1 MHYSLGKILWESVEW
16 ESNVC
21 AAHRLQNAIKH
32 AMEKNA
38 LQKLLHK
45 CRRLVGHLKHSALAT
60 NGSEQKQKALG
71 FTSIR
76 HVIQE
81 VPTRWNRT
89 FHKVQRLVKLK
100 QPIRLYL
107 EDTLTDREIGSFDL
121 SDVEWGIAKNILE
134 AVDGTTTLSGEK
146 YYTLSWCLPIS
157 MGLRDSAKWDEQDS
171 VILTGIKKKL
181 TDQLNWRF
189 NLDKLKLNS
198 SMILST
204 ALDPR
209 FRKLSFLTCEQ
220 RDEVCNILV
229 VKQVQ
234 TVPA

>member
-1 MHYSLGKILWESVEW
+1 M
-16 ESNVC
+16 
-21 AAHRLQNAIKH
+21 
-32 AMEKNA
+32 
-38 LQKLLHK
+38 
-45 CRRLVGHLKHSALAT
+45 
-60 NGSEQKQKALG
+60 
-71 FTSIR
+71 
-76 HVIQE
+76 
-81 VPTRWNRT
+81 
-89 FHKVQRLVKLK
+89 VQRPVQLK

-107 EDTLTDREIGSFDL
+107 EDTLTDRGIGPFDL

-134 AVDGTTTLSGEK
+134 AVDGVTTTLSGEK
-146 YYTLSWCLPIS
+146 YYTLSWCLPLL
-157 MGLRDSAKWDEQDS
+157 MGLRHSAKWDEQDS
-171 VILTGIKKKL
+171 VIITGIKKKL
-181 TDQLNWRF
+181 KDQLNWRF
-189 NLDKLKLNS
+189 NLDKLKINS